1 VAQSTLHAMLGVGL
15 AAAAVV
21 LAAGCASPESGCRQ
35 GCTYTVVGS
44 VFIQGPAADG
54 CVISRAPHALRIH
67 AVRDGAVVAGYDY
80 TPTSEYV
87 FNIGS
92 EPFQLTADVDG
103 HPAALN
109 VVPKRTSG
117 TATTAD
123 LVVPAPGCAPAAS
136 NQVSAS

>member
-1 VAQSTLHAMLGVGL
+1 MFGVGL

-35 GCTYTVVGS
+35 GCTYTVVGR
-44 VFIQGPAADG
+44 VFIQGPAAAG
-54 CVISRAPHALRIH
+54 CDISKVPHPVRVH
-67 AVRDGAVVAGYDY
+67 AVRDGTVVAGYDY
-80 TPTSEYV
+80 TPASEYV

-92 EPFQLTADVDG
+92 EPFQLTAEVDG
-103 HPAALN
+103 HAAALN

-123 LVVPAPGCAPAAS
+123 LVLPAAGCAPGAS
-136 NQVSAS
+136 IEVSSP